1 MEQLFREAKKLASA
15 HARGD
20 AAAVARAAEHRND
33 ARKPLKLAGAQAV
46 VAGEHGFSTWQRLR
60 AYVEREEIWGEGL
73 EHAFQVDVDYYE
85 GRADGLL
92 ASAADRTPGAL
103 ARFEGE
109 GQELTPAGARA
120 VVARRHGFDTWSA
133 LKRHVVAL
141 DEDGDPFRRAYLA
154 VESGADGTLRQLLER
169 FPELARAN
177 GTNGNALINMA
188 TDLGC
193 VRTLLEA
200 GADVAHANA
209 HGWTPLHQ
217 AAYSDDA
224 ALAELLL
231 SFDAPADVSARGAG
245 GTPLIVALFWGHH
258 AVVDVLLRAGR
269 WPDNLRVAAGTGD
282 VDRIAELVHLPEAVP
297 SDAAAASDAIAPARG
312 AVTEAAGALRSFYRP
327 HGGFPAWTPSDDPQE
342 IVDEALSWAARAD
355 RVEAI
360 RALVERGARVDA
372 DVYRGTALTWAAA
385 TGRTAAISELVSLGA
400 AVDGRSTF
408 GGPDHGEGATP
419 LHLAAQSGHT
429 EAVEL
434 LLSLGADPSIRD
446 ALHNGDAAGWAEV
459 GNHAELATLLRAR

>member
-1 MEQLFREAKKLASA
+1 MERLHREAKKLASA

-20 AAAVARAAEHRND
+20 AAAVERAAAVRND
-33 ARKPLKLAGAQAV
+33 PKKPLKLAGAQAV
-46 VAGEHGFSTWQRLR
+46 VAAEHGFSTWQRLR

-73 EHAFQVDVDYYE
+73 EHAFQADVEYFE

-92 ASAADRTPGAL
+92 ASAGDRTPGAL

-109 GQELTPAGARA
+109 GQEQTPAGARA
-120 VVARRHGFDTWSA
+120 VVARRHGFETWSA
-133 LKRHVVAL
+133 LKRHVAAL

-188 TDLGC
+188 TEPGV
-193 VRTLLEA
+193 VRALLEA
-200 GADVAHANA
+200 GADVGHANA

-217 AAYSDDA
+217 AAYSNDA

-231 SFDAPADVSARGAG
+231 SFDAPADVSGRGAG

-258 AVVDVLLRAGR
+258 AVVEELLKAGR
-269 WPDNLRVAAGTGD
+269 RPDNLRVAAGIGD
-282 VDRIAELVHLPEAVP
+282 VDRIAELVP
-297 SDAAAASDAIAPARG
+297 ASGAP
-312 AVTEAAGALRSFYRP
+312 TEAAGALRSFYRP

-342 IVDEALSWAARAD
+342 ILDEALAWAARSD
-355 RVEAI
+355 RVAAI
-360 RALVERGARVDA
+360 RELVQRGARVDA
-372 DVYRGTALTWAAA
+372 DVYRGTPLMWAAA

-400 AVDGRSTF
+400 AVDGRSSF

-429 EAVEL
+429 EAVNL
-434 LLSLGADPSIRD
+434 LLSLGADPALRD
-446 ALHNGDAAGWAEV
+446 ALHDGTAAGWAEV
-459 GNHAELATLLRAR
+459 GEHPDLAALLRERES

>member
-1 MEQLFREAKKLASA
+1 MERLHREAKKLASA

-20 AAAVARAAEHRND
+20 AAAIARAAEHRND

-60 AYVEREEIWGEGL
+60 AYVEREEVWGEGL
-73 EHAFQVDVDYYE
+73 EHAFQVDVAYYE
-85 GRADGLL
+85 DRADGLL
-92 ASAADRTPGAL
+92 ASALDGTPEAV

-120 VVARRHGFDTWSA
+120 VIARRHSFDTWSA
-133 LKRHVVAL
+133 FKRHVVAL

-154 VESGADGTLRQLLER
+154 VESGADGSLRQLLER

-188 TDLGC
+188 TDPGV
-193 VRTLLEA
+193 VRVLLEA
-200 GADVAHANA
+200 SADVAHANA

-224 ALAELLL
+224 ELAELLL

-258 AVVDVLLRAGR
+258 AVVDVLLQAGR

-282 VDRIAELVHLPEAVP
+282 VERISELVP
-297 SDAAAASDAIAPARG
+297 SPGAPA
-312 AVTEAAGALRSFYRP
+312 EAAGALRGFYRP

-342 IVDEALSWAARAD
+342 ILDEALSWAARAD
-355 RVEAI
+355 RGEAI

-372 DVYRGTALTWAAA
+372 DVYRGTALTWAAT
-385 TGRTAAISELVSLGA
+385 TGRLAAIRELVSLGA

-408 GGPDHGEGATP
+408 GGPSHGGGVTP

-434 LLSLGADPSIRD
+434 LLSLGADPTIRD
-446 ALHNGDAAGWAEV
+446 ALHNGDAASWAEV
-459 GNHAELATLLRAR
+459 GDHPALAALLRDR

>member
-1 MEQLFREAKKLASA
+1 MERLHREAKKLASA
-15 HARGD
+15 HARGE
-20 AAAVARAAEHRND
+20 AEAVARAAEHRND

-73 EHAFQVDVDYYE
+73 EHAFQVDVEYYE

-92 ASAADRTPGAL
+92 ASAGDRTPGAL

-120 VVARRHGFDTWSA
+120 VVARRHGFETWSA

-188 TDLGC
+188 TDPGC

-217 AAYSDDA
+217 AAYGDNA
-224 ALAELLL
+224 ELAELLL
-231 SFDAPADVSARGAG
+231 SFDAPADVSGRGAG

-258 AVVDVLLRAGR
+258 AVTEVLLRAGR

-282 VDRIAELVHLPEAVP
+282 VARIAELVHLPDVAP
-297 SDAAAASDAIAPARG
+297 SDASAS
-312 AVTEAAGALRSFYRP
+312 VTEAAGALRSFYRP
-327 HGGFPAWTPSDDPQE
+327 HGGFPAWAPSDDPQE
-342 IVDEALSWAARAD
+342 ILDEALAWAARSD

-360 RALVERGARVDA
+360 RALAERGAQLDA

-408 GGPDHGEGATP
+408 GGPTHGEGVTP

-429 EAVEL
+429 EAVKL
-434 LLSLGADPSIRD
+434 LLSLGADPSLRD

-459 GNHAELATLLRAR
+459 GDHPTLAALLRDR

>member
-1 MEQLFREAKKLASA
+1 MERLFREAKKLASA

-20 AAAVARAAEHRND
+20 AEAVARAAEHRND
-33 ARKPLKLAGAQAV
+33 PRKPLKLAGAQAV

-60 AYVEREEIWGEGL
+60 AYVEREDVWGEGL
-73 EHAFQVDVDYYE
+73 EHAFHVDVDYYE

-92 ASAADRTPGAL
+92 ASALDGTPQAT
-103 ARFEGE
+103 AYFEGE
-109 GQELTPAGARA
+109 GQELSAAGARA
-120 VVARRHGFDTWSA
+120 VVARRHGFETWSA

-154 VESGADGTLRQLLER
+154 VEAGADGSLRQLLER

-188 TDLGC
+188 SDPGC
-193 VRTLLEA
+193 ARALLEA

-217 AAYSDDA
+217 AAYGNNT

-231 SFDAPADVSARGAG
+231 SFDAPADTSGRGAG
-245 GTPLIVALFWGHH
+245 GTPLIVALFWGHRE
-258 AVVDVLLRAGR
+258 VVEVLLGAGR
-269 WPDNLRVAAGTGD
+269 WPDNLRVASGIGD
-282 VDRIAELVHLPEAVP
+282 AERIAQLVP
-297 SDAAAASDAIAPARG
+297 SPGAPTDEAS
-312 AVTEAAGALRSFYRP
+312 ALRGFYRP

-342 IVDEALSWAARAD
+342 VLDEALSWAARSD

-372 DVYRGTALTWAAA
+372 DVYRGTPLVWAAA
-385 TGRTAAISELVSLGA
+385 TGRTGAITELVSLGA
-400 AVDGRSTF
+400 KVDGRSSF
-408 GGPDHGEGATP
+408 GGPGHGEDITA
-419 LHLAAQSGHT
+419 LHIAAQSGHAD
-429 EAVEL
+429 AVEL
-434 LLSLGADPSIRD
+434 LLSLGADPALRD
-446 ALHNGDAAGWAEV
+446 ALHDGDAASWAQV
-459 GNHAELATLLRAR
+459 GDHADLAALIRAR